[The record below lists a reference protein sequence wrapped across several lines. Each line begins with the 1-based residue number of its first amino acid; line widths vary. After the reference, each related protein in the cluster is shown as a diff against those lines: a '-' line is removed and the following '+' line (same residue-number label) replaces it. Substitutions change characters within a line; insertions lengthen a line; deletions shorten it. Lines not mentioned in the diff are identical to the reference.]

1 MHKNTGQDKGL
12 PDSPDPRPPTP
23 DLRPPTAY
31 RHWEEPS
38 ADNCSAIV
46 SYAKFEIR
54 NSKCEI
60 RNAKFDY
67 TLFQSGRRNEDSLGS
82 ALPADALDIFT
93 YFPIHSIHHPPCL
106 RLDSSLPFVE
116 RIDPHPSVQLI

>member
-12 PDSPDPRPPTP
+12 PDSPD
-23 DLRPPTAY
+23 LRPPISDPQLPTDTGRNRAQTTAA
-31 RHWEEPS
+31 PS
-38 ADNCSAIV
+38 
-46 SYAKFEIR
+46 FLML
-54 NSKCEI
+54 NSKFEI

>member
-1 MHKNTGQDKGL
+1 MHKNTGQVKGQ
-12 PDSPDPRPPTP
+12 PDSPDPRPPISDP
-23 DLRPPTAY
+23 QLPTDTGRNRAQTTAA
-31 RHWEEPS
+31 PS
-38 ADNCSAIV
+38 
-46 SYAKFEIR
+46 F
-54 NSKCEI
+54 EI

-67 TLFQSGRRNEDSLGS
+67 TLLQSGRRNEDSLGS